1 MEEDTVQSVEPTA
14 PDANAP
20 VTPEVT
26 EAPAESSPAKAE
38 SRPDEAVD
46 KVRSRIDE
54 LTRYRREAERRAER
68 AEREADQWRE
78 QALRTTQQPK
88 ATEPEP
94 SAKTLADFEF
104 DETKYQ
110 SYLFSEAEKRA
121 VAAAEKRIREQ
132 QDQEKTVRR
141 KSEFEKRES
150 DYSKSVEDYI
160 EVTRNPSVPITSD
173 MAQVIAESEDGPAL
187 AYYLGKNVEIAERI
201 AQLSP
206 LAAARE
212 MGRIEAKL
220 AAERER
226 AKEKT
231 VSKAPPPTP
240 KLDAAESGESVKPDS
255 AESDRAMSDAEWV
268 RRRNLQEKARRKRS

>member
-14 PDANAP
+14 PDANVNEAE
-20 VTPEVT
+20 TPEVN
-26 EAPAESSPAKAE
+26 EAESSPAKAE
-38 SRPDEAVD
+38 SKPDEAVD

-54 LTRYRREAERRAER
+54 LTKYRREAERRAER
-68 AEREADQWRE
+68 AEREADF
-78 QALRTTQQPK
+78 LRQQMKAPPQPV
-88 ATEPEP
+88 ATEPVAVSTP
-94 SAKTLADFEF
+94 KTLADFEF
-104 DETKYQ
+104 DEAKYQ

-121 VAAAEKRIREQ
+121 VSAAERRIREQ
-132 QDQEKTVRR
+132 QDQEKQSRR

-150 DYSKSVEDYI
+150 EYAKSVEDYI
-160 EVTRNPSVPITSD
+160 DVTRNPSVPINSD

-226 AKEKT
+226 AKEKP
-231 VSKAPPPTP
+231 VSKAPAPTP
-240 KLDAAESGESVKPDS
+240 KLEAANEGPSFKTTDPSGDAL
-255 AESDRAMSDAEWV
+255 SDDEWF
-268 RRRNLQEKARRKRS
+268 RLEKKRLSRRK